1 MSSARHALLFAVL
14 LVTAGC
20 SGAFGGDTTG
30 TTQTAGSDHQFPPGL
45 TADGLADS
53 DALVT
58 AHTDHLEDE
67 SVTLREHRVRRYENG
82 SLHWRANLTL
92 RTAANRTRFRITSD
106 LIGKP
111 LFGESEGR
119 AEVFADGDRVYRSV
133 RTPNTSWTDVLRT
146 AGEDPEKPRNVA
158 PDPTRTDDLYVLL
171 NAFEVNDSA
180 NVRIST
186 DDPRRYRVE
195 SSTLAYPD
203 LLASHLDL
211 DAVRNA
217 SLTAVV
223 TADGLVERHRLEF
236 AGTKN
241 GTPIRGTTALRYSAV
256 GETEVEAPGWYDEVK
271 EQSEMSGTSDED
283 ESSGTTGTTQAS

>member
-20 SGAFGGDTTG
+20 SGAFDGDPTETTRMPE
-30 TTQTAGSDHQFPPGL
+30 ADHEFPPGL
-45 TADGLADS
+45 TSDGLADA

-58 AHTDHLEDE
+58 AHADHLEDE
-67 SVTLREHRVRRYENG
+67 SVTLRERRVRKYENG
-82 SLHWRANLTL
+82 SLRWRTNLTL

-106 LIGKP
+106 VIGRP
-111 LFGESEGR
+111 VYGENGGH
-119 AEVFADGDRVYRSV
+119 VVTFADGEAVYRSV
-133 RTPNTSWTDVLRT
+133 ETSNSSWATVLRT
-146 AGEDPEKPRNVA
+146 ATGDPEQPRSLA
-158 PDPTRTDDLYVLL
+158 LDSARTDDIYVLL

-180 NVRIST
+180 NVRVST

-195 SSTLAYPD
+195 SSTLVSPD

-223 TADGLVERHRLEF
+223 TSEGLVEEYRLEF
-236 AGTKN
+236 VGTKN
-241 GTPIRGTTALRYSAV
+241 GTLVRGTTVLRYSAV
-256 GETEVEAPGWYDEVK
+256 GETDVEKPEWYDEVK
-271 EQSEMSGTSDED
+271 EEYGEVNETSEE
-283 ESSGTTGTTQAS
+283 

>member
-20 SGAFGGDTTG
+20 SGVFGGDSTG
-30 TTQTAGSDHQFPPGL
+30 TTQTAGPDHQYPPGL
-45 TADGLADS
+45 TSDGLADS
-53 DALVT
+53 DALVA
-58 AHTDHLEDE
+58 AHDDHLEDE
-67 SVTLREHRVRRYENG
+67 SVTLRERRVRRYENG
-82 SLHWRANLTL
+82 SLHWRSNLTL
-92 RTAANRTRFRITSD
+92 RTAANRTRFLITSD
-106 LIGKP
+106 LTGKP
-111 LFGESEGR
+111 IFGESEGR

-146 AGEDPEKPRNVA
+146 ANEEPEQPRNVA

-180 NVRIST
+180 NVRTST

-223 TADGLVERHRLEF
+223 TSEGRIEEYRLEF
-236 AGTKN
+236 VGTKN
-241 GTPIRGTTALRYSAV
+241 ETLIRGTTVLRYSAV
-256 GETEVEAPGWYDEVK
+256 GETNVEAPEWYEEVK
-271 EQSEMSGTSDED
+271 EQSRVNDTSE
-283 ESSGTTGTTQAS
+283 ENG